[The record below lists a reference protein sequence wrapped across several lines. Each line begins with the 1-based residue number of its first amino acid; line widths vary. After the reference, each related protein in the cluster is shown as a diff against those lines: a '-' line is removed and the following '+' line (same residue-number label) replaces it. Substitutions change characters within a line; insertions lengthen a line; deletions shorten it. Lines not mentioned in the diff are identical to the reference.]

1 MKKIFLF
8 AFLAWQL
15 PGVAQELYVFTE
27 PASTIPAYSGSAKLS
42 ALFAQRGDGQTR
54 QRYRGML
61 KVGLTKKWML
71 EGAVSVADM
80 HTPGLQFESAGLYA
94 QYRFFS
100 ADDVHQHFRMAAFGE
115 AAWSRAPFEFEETA
129 LSGDKSGIRAGII
142 ATQLWHKF
150 ALSGSISHTQV
161 LNGGRFDHIQPPGRN
176 YQAMDYTVSGGYL
189 LFPRHYRN
197 YRQLNLNLYSELL
210 MQQSLDRGHYFVD
223 AAPALQVIIG
233 SIHKINLG
241 YRFEVAGSMERMS
254 KRMWVL
260 AWEPRIW

>member
-1 MKKIFLF
+1 MKKILLL

-27 PASTIPAYSGSAKLS
+27 PASTIPAHSGSAKLS
-42 ALFAQRGDGQTR
+42 ALIARPGDGQTR

-61 KVGLTKKWML
+61 KLGLTKKWMV
-71 EGAVSVADM
+71 EGAVSAADM
-80 HTPGLQFESAGLYA
+80 HTPGLKVESAGVYA
-94 QYRFFS
+94 QYRFYS
-100 ADDVHQHFRMAAFGE
+100 ADEVHQHFRMAAFGE
-115 AAWSRAPFEFEETA
+115 AGWSQAPFEFEETS
-129 LSGDKSGIRAGII
+129 LGGDKSGVRAGII

-150 ALSGSISHTQV
+150 ALSASISHTQV
-161 LNGGRFDHIQPPGRN
+161 LNGGRFDHNPLSGRN
-176 YQAMDYTVSGGYL
+176 YQAMDYSLSGGYL
-189 LFPRHYRN
+189 LLPRHYQN
-197 YRQLNLNLYSELL
+197 YRQLNLNLYGELL

-254 KRMWVL
+254 RRRWVL